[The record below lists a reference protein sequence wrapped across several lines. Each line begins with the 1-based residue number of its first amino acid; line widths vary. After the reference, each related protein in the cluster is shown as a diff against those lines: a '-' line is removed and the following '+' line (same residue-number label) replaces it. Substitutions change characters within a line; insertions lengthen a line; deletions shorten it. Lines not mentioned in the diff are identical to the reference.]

1 MKILSQEDD
10 ALCKLQVSNL
20 PDINVLDLGAWA
32 TIQAQVEERQ
42 RKLVMRNDVL
52 ANSVEHAFYEM
63 LDPSKLLNI
72 YNHWCKVL
80 QLLNSCGGNELMET
94 CRGKQNVRNVSELNL
109 DISNNEEVL
118 VNEQRDTESIN
129 NFSGGSDIDTE
140 SEDEYD
146 VLDLMSLNSHD
157 SSQASVSTSEETLTV
172 ATVVM
177 DDYDDESTVTEH
189 TEENRLDMELM
200 DATNGNSIVDFYH
213 DEFLDNDMYIILDA
227 ELDCDSISIMSDV
240 SMDIGG

>member
-1 MKILSQEDD
+1 
-10 ALCKLQVSNL
+10 
-20 PDINVLDLGAWA
+20 
-32 TIQAQVEERQ
+32 
-42 RKLVMRNDVL
+42 
-52 ANSVEHAFYEM
+52 
-63 LDPSKLLNI
+63 
-72 YNHWCKVL
+72 
-80 QLLNSCGGNELMET
+80 MET
-94 CRGKQNVRNVSELNL
+94 CRGKQKVRNVSELNL
-109 DISNNEEVL
+109 DTSNNEEVL